1 MRIHSTRLCVE
12 ALEDRFLLS
21 GIPVVTPHPVHPVVH
36 HHIAILSSTPP
47 FAVQAFGAL
56 DGGLSVRGAT
66 GFNAVDHGLAASA
79 FFSHSGSDPGLGL
92 HGFLGSNTSNSGL
105 GFSPF

>member
-21 GIPVVTPHPVHPVVH
+21 GIPVVPPPHPVHPVAH
-36 HHIAILSSTPP
+36 RHIAVLSSTPP

-56 DGGLSVRGAT
+56 DGGLSVRGVT
-66 GFNAVDHGLAASA
+66 GFNTVDHGLAASA
-79 FFSHSGSDPGLGL
+79 FFSHSGSN
-92 HGFLGSNTSNSGL
+92 SSNSGL